1 MTVGGGESV
10 DWDWVLWAKVRLL
23 STYPISPVEAVKA
36 YRILNRVEPRWYGVR
51 LAAMLKDMAVR
62 DCKGKPAARAALM
75 AEAYLAARGAD
86 EDEPERY
93 YLMVISLEWRGK
105 ALAELGRTAEEELV
119 GAELVAVARKAIGTR
134 PRTGEWHGFAMA
146 AFRRALGGCQ
156 VEAR

>member
-1 MTVGGGESV
+1 MILMVRRFPDGVHRNCATTPEAAATFRSV
-10 DWDWVLWAKVRLL
+10 
-23 STYPISPVEAVKA
+23 PGH
-36 YRILNRVEPRWYGVR
+36 PRWYSVR

>member
-23 STYPISPVEAVKA
+23 STHPLSPVEAAKA

-51 LAAMLKDMAVR
+51 LATTLTSMAVR
-62 DCKGKPAARAALM
+62 DCEGKPAARAALM
-75 AEAYLAARGAD
+75 AESYLAARGAD
-86 EDEPERY
+86 EGEPERY

-105 ALAELGRTAEEELV
+105 ALAELGRAAEEEIV

-134 PRTGEWHGFAMA
+134 PRTGEWHGVAIG
-146 AFRRALGGCQ
+146 RPPLVDQ
-156 VEAR
+156 SHVL